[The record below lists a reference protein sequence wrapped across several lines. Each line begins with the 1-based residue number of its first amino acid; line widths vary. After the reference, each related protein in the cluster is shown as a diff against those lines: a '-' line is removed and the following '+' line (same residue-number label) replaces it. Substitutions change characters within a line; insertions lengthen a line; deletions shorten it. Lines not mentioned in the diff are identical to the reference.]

1 MSAPRPGPEPSAAA
15 VPGARDPAGA
25 GRRLRV
31 FVAGLAA
38 MAVGLEMLVRLHEPM
53 FEAASHRA
61 LAKVAMC
68 ERHARVDVLFLGTS
82 RTQDGVSPA
91 LMSRALAE
99 RDPALADV
107 RGFNAAFTSSSLDAL
122 EALAARLLSRKDL
135 RCVVLELSDPQRV
148 NPATPWDGA
157 PPDTA
162 TLEGRLGVLAR
173 HVRFLRHRSAF
184 VSDNLSRLP
193 ALLLFA
199 PALGGWEVK
208 GSEQVAAWLGRT
220 EASPTGFDAAAWRPS
235 LIRPTGR
242 HETLSEEDSRTAERF
257 TAVARRY
264 RERGV
269 SVVFASPPLSAEWSP
284 APERDS
290 MKPLFREIAERSGC
304 EVWDFSSLPLDRRFF
319 RNPSHLGTEGRAHY
333 SYALAGEVA
342 RLLGKP

>member
-1 MSAPRPGPEPSAAA
+1 MSGPEPGGAPSTAGAVGTPAA
-15 VPGARDPAGA
+15 PGA
-25 GRRLRV
+25 GRRLAV

-38 MAVGLEMLVRLHEPM
+38 MAAGLEVLVRFQEPM

-91 LMSRALAE
+91 LMSRALAG
-99 RDPALADV
+99 RDPALAEV

-122 EALAARLLSRKDL
+122 EALAARLLARKEL

-157 PPDTA
+157 PPDTT

-173 HVRFLRHRSAF
+173 NLRFLRHRSAF
-184 VSDNLSRLP
+184 VSDNLARLP

-208 GSEQVAAWLGRT
+208 GSEQMAAWLGRA
-220 EASPTGFDAAAWRPS
+220 EASPTGFDAEAWRPS
-235 LIRPTGR
+235 VIQPTGR
-242 HETLSEEDSRTAERF
+242 HEALSEEDSRTAERF
-257 TAVARRY
+257 AAVARRY

-269 SVVFASPPLSAEWSP
+269 AVVFASPPLSAEWSP

-304 EVWDFSSLPLDRRFF
+304 EVWDFSSLQLDRRFF

-333 SYALAGEVA
+333 SYALAGEIA
-342 RLLGKP
+342 RQLGKP